1 MPTNRIEIDGELYA
15 WTARPASQ
23 PAGRRTGVDVFWLV
37 GRDPDRRVEIGRLT
51 PWNGGAGWTVHPRLG
66 GRQRAGRASMGY
78 ARTRENGIRKLV
90 HLARTE
96 DCLTVFEKV
105 DLRIVRDGPEG
116 TIVDDSQGLVPLP
129 KAA

>member
-1 MPTNRIEIDGELYA
+1 MPTNRIEIDGELYGWA
-15 WTARPASQ
+15 AKHASL
-23 PAGRRTGVDVFWLV
+23 PNGRRTAVDVFWLMD
-37 GRDPDRRVEIGRLT
+37 RDPDRSVDIGRLT

-90 HLARTE
+90 QLGRTE
-96 DCLTVFEKV
+96 HCLTAFEKV

-116 TIVDDSQGLVPLP
+116 TIIDDSRDLVPLP